1 MINYIQSWTS
11 REKSI
16 LHQKSNTLTFW
27 QIHAYTPMFTFC
39 TLLGFPQRSLN
50 RVIISFLSKPTCQK
64 FFSSNYN
71 TFLKLCPLSSFWR
84 RGLLDK
90 NILCKEPF
98 QVKVLIIQP
107 QTPLSRNRVKHSL
120 FLLPVFPFCKTALNL
135 LSYLVT
141 FCFQTYNV
149 TYLFQK
155 Y

>member
-1 MINYIQSWTS
+1 
-11 REKSI
+11 
-16 LHQKSNTLTFW
+16 
-27 QIHAYTPMFTFC
+27 MFTFC

-50 RVIISFLSKPTCQK
+50 RVLISFLSKSICQK

-71 TFLKLCPLSSFWR
+71 TFLKLCPFSSFWR
-84 RGLLDK
+84 RGLSRQEHPLQRTFPGETL
-90 NILCKEPF
+90 NN
-98 QVKVLIIQP
+98 QS
-107 QTPLSRNRVKHSL
+107 QTPLSRNRVNHSL
-120 FLLPVFPFCKTALNL
+120 FLLLVFPFFKTALNL